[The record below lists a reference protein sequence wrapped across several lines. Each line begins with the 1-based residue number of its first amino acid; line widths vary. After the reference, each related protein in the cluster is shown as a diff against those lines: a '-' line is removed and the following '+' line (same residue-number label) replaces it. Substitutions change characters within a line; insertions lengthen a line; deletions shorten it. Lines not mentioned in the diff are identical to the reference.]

1 MRRIAAGMNHGAA
14 MRHGKAR
21 LCRAECPPHFLFVL
35 PKRKRAG
42 HGTKEKTLRGDL
54 TRRCQIIQNGG
65 LAVTNCRPNPEVS
78 YRLRYTYSARNCV
91 PAPESPPHTNVPN
104 RTPPALL
111 SAAAPPSNSGRG
123 FQRGGTAVPPLCAT
137 RGHGGRV
144 GPPPRPFVPVGVWG
158 TVASPLFSG
167 GGLRGWDLCAKG
179 PFPLPCSGSYHLRE
193 QGKWNVPLWEQRE
206 YPLWL
211 LVPETGTALCGS
223 SLYLLNFCFNSYNS
237 PMASMGVRVSGWQRR
252 MASSTSP
259 SLMASS
265 ET

>member
-91 PAPESPPHTNVPN
+91 PASESPPHTNVPN

-123 FQRGGTAVPPLCAT
+123 FQRGGATAPPLCA
-137 RGHGGRV
+137 RG
-144 GPPPRPFVPVGVWG
+144 G
-158 TVASPLFSG
+158 TVASPHVSG
-167 GGLRGWDLCAKG
+167 GGLRGRDLCAKG

>member
-1 MRRIAAGMNHGAA
+1 MQRTAAGMNHGAA

-111 SAAAPPSNSGRG
+111 STAAPPSNSGRG
-123 FQRGGTAVPPLCAT
+123 FQRERAAALALRVVGGPGRSRNALVLFFRGVGRVLFQKRMRPTSLRWEPPLVGVREMWGTFQWAKPIEKNRTAICSISASIYT
-137 RGHGGRV
+137 TAPLPQWVSAYPAGSGGWRLA
-144 GPPPRPFVPVGVWG
+144 PRPRSWRPARPDRSLSGRRR
-158 TVASPLFSG
+158 TV
-167 GGLRGWDLCAKG
+167 
-179 PFPLPCSGSYHLRE
+179 
-193 QGKWNVPLWEQRE
+193 
-206 YPLWL
+206 
-211 LVPETGTALCGS
+211 
-223 SLYLLNFCFNSYNS
+223 
-237 PMASMGVRVSGWQRR
+237 RR
-252 MASSTSP
+252 FRPPAP
-259 SLMASS
+259 S
-265 ET
+265 E

>member
-1 MRRIAAGMNHGAA
+1 MRRIAVGMNHGAA

-78 YRLRYTYSARNCV
+78 YRLRYTYSAQNCV
-91 PAPESPPHTNVPN
+91 PA
-104 RTPPALL
+104 
-111 SAAAPPSNSGRG
+111 SA
-123 FQRGGTAVPPLCAT
+123 GTAHTGLQIGRPLLLFPLPLPRPT
-137 RGHGGRV
+137 PGGV
-144 GPPPRPFVPVGVWG
+144 SKGEGPQPRPFVPEGVWG
-158 TVASPLFSG
+158 TVASPHVSG
-167 GGLRGWDLCAKG
+167 GGLRGRDLCAKG

-223 SLYLLNFCFNSYNS
+223 SLYLLNFCFSSYSS
-237 PMASMGVRVSGWQRR
+237 PIASMGVSVSGWQRR

>member
-1 MRRIAAGMNHGAA
+1 MESKTESAHFYSRAFRFATHYPV
-14 MRHGKAR
+14 RFRFYPR
-21 LCRAECPPHFLFVL
+21 LSSFVPLGVDFSCPVP
-35 PKRKRAG
+35 
-42 HGTKEKTLRGDL
+42 
-54 TRRCQIIQNGG
+54 
-65 LAVTNCRPNPEVS
+65 
-78 YRLRYTYSARNCV
+78 RLREGFPKGRDRS
-91 PAPESPPHTNVPN
+91 PAP
-104 RTPPALL
+104 
-111 SAAAPPSNSGRG
+111 
-123 FQRGGTAVPPLCAT
+123 LCHEGA
-137 RGHGGRV
+137 
-144 GPPPRPFVPVGVWG
+144 WG
-158 TVASPLFSG
+158 TGGVPHVSG
-167 GGLRGWDLCAKG
+167 EGLRGRDLCAKG

>member
-123 FQRGGTAVPPLCAT
+123 FQRRGPHLRPPSPGEGFQRERAAALALRVVGGPGRSRNALVLFF
-137 RGHGGRV
+137 RGVGRV
-144 GPPPRPFVPVGVWG
+144 LFQKRMRPTSLRWKPSLAGAENYAKAHGDAVRF
-158 TVASPLFSG
+158 LFSRNHDG
-167 GGLRGWDLCAKG
+167 CPSKFQALRKG
-179 PFPLPCSGSYHLRE
+179 
-193 QGKWNVPLWEQRE
+193 K
-206 YPLWL
+206 
-211 LVPETGTALCGS
+211 
-223 SLYLLNFCFNSYNS
+223 
-237 PMASMGVRVSGWQRR
+237 
-252 MASSTSP
+252 
-259 SLMASS
+259 
-265 ET
+265 